1 MPLRKEQVMIN
12 TILDVNGITI
22 GQAHDDEVR
31 TGVTVVL
38 PDKPAN
44 CSVDVRGGG
53 PGTREIDAL
62 NDGGLIDKVHAICL
76 SGGSVYGLAAADGV
90 CAWLGEKRLGYEV
103 GPSPIPVSPIVPK
116 PCASST
122 KRRKLYFPDFLNSTI
137 SFNLPWSPAI
147 PKTPSVITRIPPFCS
162 SAILVAR
169 SICLS
174 KLSMSLCLK
183 T

>member
-1 MPLRKEQVMIN
+1 MRLTKRASNDQYNIRCKWHKLSDKLMMMM
-12 TILDVNGITI
+12 
-22 GQAHDDEVR
+22 VR

-103 GPSPIPVSPIVPK
+103 GPSPIPVSPIVP
-116 PCASST
+116 
-122 KRRKLYFPDFLNSTI
+122 
-137 SFNLPWSPAI
+137 
-147 PKTPSVITRIPPFCS
+147 
-162 SAILVAR
+162 SAILFDNANGGDKNWGYQPT
-169 SICLS
+169 LQ
-174 KLSMSLCLK
+174 KLRCIGM
-183 T
+183 